1 MAVFVDLEE
10 ETEPPE
16 GQTGSARTHWE
27 VRDRNAHPALKN
39 RELRGMEGKKAMAG
53 KQGEDDDG
61 EEVRPNPNR
70 NMITQ
75 ALGCYP

>member
-16 GQTGSARTHWE
+16 VQTGNGRALWD
-27 VRDRNAHPALKN
+27 VRDRNPALRH
-39 RELRGMEGKKAMAG
+39 RELRGMEGKRAVAG
-53 KQGEDDDG
+53 NEGQQ
-61 EEVRPNPNR
+61 EEVEETRPNPNR